1 MGQPDQVNAGAELST
16 VLRQWW
22 QGEEVVLK
30 QDSVVG
36 KLRSHGI
43 EITQA
48 TLSRYLDPAKPSI
61 AREEVVRALHAIFQR
76 PPEDLAL
83 ALGLWAR
90 ATTERTARNRTPE
103 TPPAEPGPALAPPL
117 APGRPARGRRH
128 GLAAAALVL
137 LGAGALWLAAPWE
150 SARHSDDDAPA
161 AATRSAGALAVCEG
175 EACTGLEPNYTVCR
189 NDAVTAFVDA
199 DTVIGVE
206 LRYSPRCK
214 AAWARISQT
223 HPGDIARITD
233 LEGRTQKRAQISG
246 HTAHSWMLPA
256 AHPRDVTACAV
267 LAART
272 ICANIPT
279 SAAR

>member
-16 VLRQWW
+16 LLRQWW

-36 KLRSHGI
+36 KLKAHGI

-48 TLSRYLDPAKPSI
+48 TLSRYLDPGKPSI
-61 AREEVVRALHAIFQR
+61 AREEVIRALHTIFRR
-76 PPEDLAL
+76 PPEDLPL
-83 ALGLWAR
+83 ALGLWER
-90 ATTERTARNRTPE
+90 ATTERTARNRTRA
-103 TPPAEPGPALAPPL
+103 TPPADPAPGPQ
-117 APGRPARGRRH
+117 RPSRRRH
-128 GLAAAALVL
+128 YGLAAAVLVL

-150 SARHSDDDAPA
+150 SARPSDDAAPA
-161 AATRSAGALAVCEG
+161 AATPSPGALAVCEG

-189 NDAVTAFVDA
+189 NDAVTTFVDA
-199 DTVIGVE
+199 DEVVGVE
-206 LRYSPRCK
+206 LRYSRACK
-214 AAWARISQT
+214 AAWARIGQT
-223 HPGDIARITD
+223 RPGDIARITD
-233 LEGRTQKRAQISG
+233 RDGRTQKRAQISG
-246 HTAHSWMLPA
+246 HGTHSAMLPA

-279 SAAR
+279 SAGR